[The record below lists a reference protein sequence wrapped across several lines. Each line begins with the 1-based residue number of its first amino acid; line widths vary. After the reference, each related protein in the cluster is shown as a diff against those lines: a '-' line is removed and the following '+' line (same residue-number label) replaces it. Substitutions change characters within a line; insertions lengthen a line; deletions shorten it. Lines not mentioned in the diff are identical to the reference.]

1 MVEDIKVPAIGENVT
16 SGSVVGVLVAVGD
29 TVSVDDPLIELETDK
44 AVVEIPSPVA
54 GKVTELLVQSG
65 DEVRVGDV
73 IARVETEGGTGEKAP
88 AAEKG
93 AQSTPDAD
101 AQASGAEVGSE
112 PQEPEPAT
120 EASGEGA
127 PAETGDAGSK
137 GRQPAA
143 DAETEKKDAAEEA
156 DRPPAPTSPAVRRL
170 ARELGV
176 DIHAVKGSGPRG
188 RISEADVKAHVKARF
203 TAGDRAAE
211 GPGALPPLPDF
222 SRWGRIETMTLSTVR
237 RLTAETTVTAW
248 HAVPHVTQFDSADI
262 TGLEPFMEQN
272 ARAVE
277 AAGGKLTV
285 TAILAKV
292 CAAALK
298 RFPRF
303 NASID
308 MGSGQLILKHYI
320 HIGVMVDTPRGL
332 LVPVIQDVDAK
343 SITELAVAITDLAER
358 ARSRKVK
365 PDELEGGTFS
375 ISNQGGIGG
384 TGFTPIVLWPQ
395 VAVLGVSRSATEPRW
410 TDDEFR
416 PRTILPL
423 SLSYDHR
430 VVDGA
435 DAARF
440 LRWVCDCL
448 EHPFTLHLGGNT
460 ENSS

>member
-1 MVEDIKVPAIGENVT
+1 
-16 SGSVVGVLVAVGD
+16 
-29 TVSVDDPLIELETDK
+29 
-44 AVVEIPSPVA
+44 
-54 GKVTELLVQSG
+54 
-65 DEVRVGDV
+65 
-73 IARVETEGGTGEKAP
+73 
-88 AAEKG
+88 
-93 AQSTPDAD
+93 
-101 AQASGAEVGSE
+101 
-112 PQEPEPAT
+112 
-120 EASGEGA
+120 
-127 PAETGDAGSK
+127 
-137 GRQPAA
+137 
-143 DAETEKKDAAEEA
+143 
-156 DRPPAPTSPAVRRL
+156 VRRL

-188 RISEADVKAHVKARF
+188 RISEADVKAHVKAGVRS
-203 TAGDRAAE
+203 GRVM
-211 GPGALPPLPDF
+211 GADGGTDDLALPDF

-262 TGLEPFMEQN
+262 TGLEPFMKQN

-308 MGSGQLILKHYI
+308 MGNGQLILKHYI

-343 SITELAVAITDLAER
+343 SITELAVAIADLAER

-410 TDDEFR
+410 TGGEFR
-416 PRTILPL
+416 PRKILPL

-448 EHPFTLHLGGNT
+448 EHPFTLHLAAKT
-460 ENSS
+460 ENSP

>member
-1 MVEDIKVPAIGENVT
+1 MIEDIKVPAIGENVA

-54 GKVTELLVQSG
+54 GKLTELLVQSG

-73 IARVETEGGTGEKAP
+73 IARVDTEGGPGQEAP

-93 AQSTPDAD
+93 AQSASDAD
-101 AQASGAEVGSE
+101 ARVSGDEVGSQ
-112 PQEPEPAT
+112 PQEPEPA
-120 EASGEGA
+120 EEEA
-127 PAETGDAGSK
+127 PAETGDAVAK

-143 DAETEKKDAAEEA
+143 ESETEKEDAAAEA
-156 DRPPAPTSPAVRRL
+156 QRPPAPTSPAVRRL

-176 DIHAVKGSGPRG
+176 DIHAVKGTGTRG
-188 RISEADVKAHVKARF
+188 RISEADVKAHAKAGLRSGRM
-203 TAGDRAAE
+203 AGADAV
-211 GPGALPPLPDF
+211 PDDLPLPDF
-222 SRWGRIETMTLSTVR
+222 SRWGRIETVALSTVR
-237 RLTAETTVTAW
+237 RLTAEATATAW
-248 HAVPHVTQFDSADI
+248 RAVPHVTQFDSADI
-262 TGLEPFMEQN
+262 TGLEPFVERN
-272 ARAVE
+272 ARAVA
-277 AAGGKLTV
+277 AAGGKLTI

-308 MGSGQLILKHYI
+308 MGGEQLILKHYI
-320 HIGVMVDTPRGL
+320 HLGVMVDTPRGL
-332 LVPVIQDVDAK
+332 LVPVIRDADVK

-410 TDDEFR
+410 TGGEFR
-416 PRTILPL
+416 PRKILPL

-448 EHPFTLHLGGNT
+448 EHPFTLHLAAKT
-460 ENSS
+460 ENAS

>member
-1 MVEDIKVPAIGENVT
+1 MIEDVKVPAIGENVE
-16 SGSVVGVLVAVGD
+16 SGSVVGVLVAIGD
-29 TVSVDDPLIELETDK
+29 TVAVDDPLIELETDK

-54 GKVTELLVQSG
+54 GKVTELLVQNG
-65 DEVRVGDV
+65 DDVRVGDV
-73 IARVETEGGTGEKAP
+73 IARVDTQARAAETAS

-93 AQSTPDAD
+93 GQSTPDAD
-101 AQASGAEVGSE
+101 ERGAGAETAE
-112 PQEPEPAT
+112 EAPEPAHAA
-120 EASGEGA
+120 EAAGKTARDETGGEGT
-127 PAETGDAGSK
+127 EN
-137 GRQPAA
+137 RQPASDSGTEKA
-143 DAETEKKDAAEEA
+143 DAAAGET
-156 DRPPAPTSPAVRRL
+156 PPASTSPAVRRL

-188 RISEADVKAHVKARF
+188 RISEADVKAYVKAGARSE
-203 TAGDRAAE
+203 RMPE
-211 GPGALPPLPDF
+211 PGAPSAALPLPDF
-222 SRWGRIETMTLSTVR
+222 SRWGRIETVALSTVR
-237 RLTAETTVTAW
+237 RLTAESTAASW
-248 HAVPHVTQFDSADI
+248 QAVPHVTQFDSADI
-262 TGLEPFMEQN
+262 TGLEPFLKKN
-272 ARAVE
+272 ARVVE
-277 AAGGKLTV
+277 AAGGKLTL
-285 TAILAKV
+285 TAILVKV

-308 MGSGQLILKHYI
+308 MEKRELILKHYI
-320 HIGVMVDTPRGL
+320 HIGVMVDTPHGL
-332 LVPVIQDVDAK
+332 LVPVIRDADAK

-395 VAVLGVSRSATEPRW
+395 VAVLGVSRSATQPRFA
-410 TDDEFR
+410 DGEFR

-435 DAARF
+435 DAARL

-448 EHPFTLHLGGNT
+448 EYPFTLHLAGST
-460 ENSS
+460 ENL

>member
-1 MVEDIKVPAIGENVT
+1 MIEDIKVPAIGENVA

-54 GKVTELLVQSG
+54 GKLTELLVQSG

-73 IARVETEGGTGEKAP
+73 IARVETAGGPGEAP
-88 AAEKG
+88 AAEKE
-93 AQSTPDAD
+93 AQSAPDAD
-101 AQASGAEVGSE
+101 ARVSGEEVGSE
-112 PQEPEPAT
+112 PQAPEPAG

-143 DAETEKKDAAEEA
+143 ESETEKEDAAAEA
-156 DRPPAPTSPAVRRL
+156 QRPPAPTSPAVRRL

-176 DIHAVKGSGPRG
+176 DIHAVKGSGTRG
-188 RISEADVKAHVKARF
+188 RISEADVKAHAKAGLRPG
-203 TAGDRAAE
+203 TMAGADAA
-211 GPGALPPLPDF
+211 PDDLPLPDF
-222 SRWGRIETMTLSTVR
+222 SRWGRIETVALATVR
-237 RLTAETTVTAW
+237 RLTAEATATAW
-248 HAVPHVTQFDSADI
+248 RAVPHVTQFDSADI
-262 TGLEPFMEQN
+262 TALDPFVERN

-277 AAGGKLTV
+277 AAGGKLTI

-308 MGSGQLILKHYI
+308 MGGGQLILKHYI

-332 LVPVIQDVDAK
+332 LVPVIRDADAK

-358 ARSRKVK
+358 ARNRKVK

-384 TGFTPIVLWPQ
+384 SAFTPIVLWPQ

-410 TDDEFR
+410 TGGEFR
-416 PRTILPL
+416 PRKILPL

-448 EHPFTLHLGGNT
+448 EHPFTLHLTAKT